1 MNAERF
7 ARWASATRLRFYAI
21 MGACMVGVVALA
33 VGVWWLVIVLAA
45 GAAAQ
50 DITPGGASRATRVPT
65 LDGMPFA
72 GPANSDCQVYAYSNG
87 TDAIN
92 CPIQFLPVT
101 GAHTVQANEWGSV
114 LVASG
119 GGTVTITLP
128 TMTSIGRNTIGVAT
142 DGKTS
147 IVLVPQAPAVLQGSA
162 LIRADGTLAA
172 PANSSGFVGLAS
184 SNVFQVSFR

>member
-1 MNAERF
+1 MHRAWDPDRLEIVSVVSLMNAERF

-142 DGKTS
+142 DGK
-147 IVLVPQAPAVLQGSA
+147 
-162 LIRADGTLAA
+162 LAA